1 MSILLSL
8 LGANVPPAA
17 PSGPLM
23 SKITIDNCG
32 RAGHQGPT
40 DAEITSAAVA
50 NVTASGYQGYQ
61 VFTAPNTGTYRFEL
75 AGAMGGVNTGSPYT
89 TNGFNSGYYVQRGSY
104 YRLGGA
110 YVKGDVSLNAN
121 DTCII
126 LVGQCGQDSPSSYAN
141 PGGGGGTFVT
151 KGTMSNIFNG
161 TDVLLFAAGGA
172 GGSSAD
178 GNWTNDN
185 YLNGR
190 GQDAGSTASSASGT
204 AGTTTSGSQN
214 SSSSNSGGGAS
225 YILSSGNA
233 TSTWWIP
240 TSSQGTVYNP
250 AAAASF
256 RNGGL
261 GSRPSQSN
269 FMGGF
274 GGGGHGSMTATDHD
288 KGGGGGYLGGGYA
301 FDAYVCGGGGNSY
314 IISSATNSSSTAGT
328 GYTITNN
335 QHGAVTIEQLS

>member
-8 LGANVPPAA
+8 LGSNVPTA
-17 PSGPLM
+17 PSGSLM
-23 SKITIDNCG
+23 SKITIDTCG
-32 RAGHQGPT
+32 RSGHQGPT
-40 DAEITSAAVA
+40 DAQITAAAVA

-75 AGAMGGVNTGSPYT
+75 AGGMGGVNTGFPYT
-89 TNGFNSGYYVQRGSY
+89 TAGFNSGYYVSRGGY
-104 YRLGGA
+104 YRLSGA

-126 LVGQCGQDSPSSYAN
+126 LVGQCGQDSSSAYAN

-151 KGTMSNIFNG
+151 KGAMSDIFNS

-172 GGSSAD
+172 GGSSAA
-178 GNWTNDN
+178 GNYTNDN
-185 YLNGR
+185 YINGS
-190 GQDAGSTASSASGT
+190 GQNASNPASSASGAAATT
-204 AGTTTSGSQN
+204 ASGSAN
-214 SSSSNSGGGAS
+214 SGSSNAGGGGS
-225 YILSSGNA
+225 YILSSATN

-240 TSSQGTVYNP
+240 TANQGTSYNP
-250 AAAASF
+250 VAAASF

-261 GSRPSQSN
+261 GSRPTNSN

-274 GGGGHGSMTATDHD
+274 GGGGHGSSTANDND

-314 IISSATNSSSTAGT
+314 IISSATNILSTT
-328 GYTITNN
+328 GGGSAFTTD
-335 QHGAVTIEQLS
+335 QHGIVTIEQIS

>member
-8 LGANVPPAA
+8 LGSNVPTT

-32 RAGHQGPT
+32 ASGSHGPT
-40 DAEITSAAVA
+40 DAQITAAAVA
-50 NVTASGYQGYQ
+50 NVTGSGYQGYQ

-75 AGAMGGVNTGSPYT
+75 AGGMGGVTTGSPYT
-89 TNGFNSGYYVQRGSY
+89 TAGFNSGYYVQRGNF

-110 YVKGDVSLNAN
+110 YVKGDVTLNAN

-126 LVGQCGQDSPSSYAN
+126 LVGQCGQDSSGSYTN

-151 KGTMSNIFNG
+151 KGAMSDIFNS

-172 GGSSAD
+172 GGSSAT
-178 GNWTNDN
+178 GNYSNDN
-185 YLNGR
+185 YINGI
-190 GQDAGSTASSASGT
+190 GQSASNPASSANGAAATT
-204 AGTTTSGSQN
+204 ASGSAN
-214 SSSSNSGGGAS
+214 SNNSNAGGGGS
-225 YILSSGNA
+225 YILSSANDP
-233 TSTWWIP
+233 SSWWILN
-240 TSSQGTVYNP
+240 QGTFYNP
-250 AAAASF
+250 VAAASF
-256 RNGGL
+256 RKGGL
-261 GSRPSQSN
+261 GSRPTNSN

-274 GGGGHGSMTATDHD
+274 GGGGFGSSSANDND

-314 IISSATNSSSTAGT
+314 IISSATNSSSTSGT
-328 GYTITNN
+328 GHTITTN
-335 QHGAVTIEQLS
+335 QHGVVTIEQIS

>member
-1 MSILLSL
+1 
-8 LGANVPPAA
+8 
-17 PSGPLM
+17 
-23 SKITIDNCG
+23 
-32 RAGHQGPT
+32 
-40 DAEITSAAVA
+40 
-50 NVTASGYQGYQ
+50 
-61 VFTAPNTGTYRFEL
+61 
-75 AGAMGGVNTGSPYT
+75 MGGVNTGNPHST
-89 TNGFNSGYYVQRGSY
+89 AGGNSGYYVTRGGY
-104 YRLGGA
+104 ARLGGA
-110 YVKGDVSLNAN
+110 YVSGRVTLNAN

-126 LVGQCGQDSPSSYAN
+126 LVGQCGQDSPSGYAN
-141 PGGGGGTFVT
+141 PAGGGGTFVT
-151 KGTMSNIFNG
+151 KGTMSDIFNG